1 MIILANVGNTLGNKG
16 KTRRRKTNKTAA
28 TVVEAREKMYLTQ
41 NDDFT
46 AYRMTPGA
54 PGTNP
59 SPV

>member
-41 NDDFT
+41 NDVSEG
-46 AYRMTPGA
+46 REPQG
-54 PGTNP
+54 
-59 SPV
+59 